1 MLDAL
6 RDQKSKLKQCIEF
19 HNSNPYFWVRYNITF
34 LEPEWKCCDLG
45 ALASV
50 VKFMETECIFV
61 FLRRDFYEGE

>member
-6 RDQKSKLKQCIEF
+6 RDQKSKRDVL
-19 HNSNPYFWVRYNITF
+19 NSTTQTPVFSRVRYNIIF
-34 LEPEWKCCDLG
+34 LELEWKCCDLG
-45 ALASV
+45 ALANV